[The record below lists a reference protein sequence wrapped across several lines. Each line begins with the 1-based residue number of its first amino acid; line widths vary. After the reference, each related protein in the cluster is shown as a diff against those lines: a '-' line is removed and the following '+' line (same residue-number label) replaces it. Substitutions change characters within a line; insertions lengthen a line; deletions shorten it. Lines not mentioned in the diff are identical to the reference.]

1 MKISIEIYSQKYA
14 RRTFNPAVIPITPEN
29 VGGINLVESR
39 EKEKSVLTGASKKK
53 HSDDGFY
60 GRSVTDE
67 IHHPREQC
75 PPIGAV
81 LARTLF
87 RFMEVYPRPGVFMD
101 RMD

>member
-1 MKISIEIYSQKYA
+1 MG
-14 RRTFNPAVIPITPEN
+14 RT
-29 VGGINLVESR
+29 INLVESLER
-39 EKEKSVLTGASKKK
+39 EKNPYWLRGGASKKK
-53 HSDDGFY
+53 HSDDGLY
-60 GRSVTDE
+60 GRSVRDE

>member
-1 MKISIEIYSQKYA
+1 MGRA
-14 RRTFNPAVIPITPEN
+14 
-29 VGGINLVESR
+29 INLVEGLER
-39 EKEKSVLTGASKKK
+39 EISVLAPQWRFEEK
-53 HSDDGFY
+53 HSDDGVY
-60 GRSVTDE
+60 GRSVRDE